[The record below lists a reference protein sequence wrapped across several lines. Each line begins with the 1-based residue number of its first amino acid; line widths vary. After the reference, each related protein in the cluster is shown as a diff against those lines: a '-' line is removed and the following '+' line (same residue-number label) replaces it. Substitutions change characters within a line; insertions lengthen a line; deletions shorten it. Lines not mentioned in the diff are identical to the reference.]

1 MKIGF
6 IVHPDLRGMSL
17 EEVVTWGKSHGFH
30 AIDVWP
36 GMENIQ
42 EICAKHDMEIGA
54 VGGGGNIFT
63 EDPDELAKAID
74 AYKIG
79 IDRAA
84 EIGAQVFMTLL
95 RSMDRTKSTPEN
107 FDTFAGVFG
116 PVIEHAEEH
125 GVKIAVENC
134 PFVGTNLAYSPE
146 IWRRMFEV
154 FPSDN
159 FGLCFDPS
167 HLVWL
172 GIDYLRALR
181 EFGHRVFYAHAKDTE
196 ILCEGL
202 YDYGVLDKVFDKK
215 SEWDSGWWRYR
226 LPGLGE
232 VDWARFIS
240 LLAEIGYDG
249 IISIEHEDP
258 VYEGTAELTKK
269 GLILGQRH
277 ISQWVI

>member
-1 MKIGF
+1 
-6 IVHPDLRGMSL
+6 
-17 EEVVTWGKSHGFH
+17 
-30 AIDVWP
+30 
-36 GMENIQ
+36 
-42 EICAKHDMEIGA
+42 
-54 VGGGGNIFT
+54 
-63 EDPDELAKAID
+63 
-74 AYKIG
+74 
-79 IDRAA
+79 
-84 EIGAQVFMTLL
+84 MTLL
-95 RSMDRTKSTPEN
+95 RSMDKHKSTAEN
-107 FDTFAGVFG
+107 FNTFVRVFG
-116 PVIEHAEEH
+116 PVIEHAERR
-125 GVKIAVENC
+125 GVKIAAENC
-134 PFVGTNLAYSPE
+134 PFVGINLAYSPE

-181 EFGHRVFYAHAKDTE
+181 EFGDRVFYVHAKDAE
-196 ILCEGL
+196 ILSEGL
-202 YDYGVLDKVFDKK
+202 YNHGILDKVFDKK